1 MSIDEIMAKMVMSQG
16 APKLRE
22 YVNDKY
28 YIDTCFTVDHGWE
41 TMVFSCDADH
51 NVTDWGELDA
61 DWYAS
66 FEEAQKGHKA
76 MVEKWK
82 ER

>member
-1 MSIDEIMAKMVMSQG
+1 MSIDEIMAMLVMKQN
-16 APKLRE
+16 APKLTD

-28 YIDTCFTVDHGWE
+28 CIDTCFAVDHGWE
-41 TMVFSCDADH
+41 TMVFPCDANH
-51 NVTDWGELDA
+51 NVTDWGDLDA

-66 FEEAQKGHKA
+66 FEEAQEGHKA

-82 ER
+82 KM